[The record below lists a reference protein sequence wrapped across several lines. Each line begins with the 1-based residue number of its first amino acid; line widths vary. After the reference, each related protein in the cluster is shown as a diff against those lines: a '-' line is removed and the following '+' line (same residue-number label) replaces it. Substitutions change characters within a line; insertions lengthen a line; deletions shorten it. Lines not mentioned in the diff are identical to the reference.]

1 MYGSMSTTE
10 SYITTDREC
19 TRCNYN
25 LRGLPSNGKCPECGL
40 TVVRYTSRTTGT
52 MSDEAPSN
60 FVRQLQAGFVLAF
73 IGAVGSILS
82 PSSIVMVISTSLWI
96 GGIYLTT
103 MRRPGRGT
111 IIPDRVLD
119 NDRFRLILRSM
130 NATWLVYAMLL
141 MAFHAVS
148 SAPNPSG
155 LLTVPI
161 IILLIL
167 TGAIAWAAFIPTSIY
182 FAELSYWASH
192 DNFAQRLRGTAWAM
206 AVFGTLAVLLSA
218 ISMINI
224 AVSPAASFL
233 LIFVMIILVIAF
245 VTFFITVLQLA
256 SVMSWVVKHQR
267 MAEGS
272 SQRVRERIERDIAR
286 PGTIATGLHCEYCDY
301 DLDGLPLGGVCPE
314 CGESF
319 ADQTSTVMV
328 LDPAK
333 MYKDRD
339 ESEIEVSEG
348 DQRKGIYFNSE
359 MDAFGKP
366 KASGQTF
373 DGFEQAIPDE
383 GDIPLSDGPS
393 KTDDEPGPI
402 GFEPS

>member
-1 MYGSMSTTE
+1 MSTTE

-19 TRCNYN
+19 ARCNYN
-25 LRGLPSNGKCPECGL
+25 LRGLPTNGKCPECGL

-52 MSDEAPSN
+52 MSDEAPSS
-60 FVRQLQAGFVLAF
+60 FVRQLQVGFLLAF
-73 IGAVGSILS
+73 FGAVGSILS
-82 PSSIVMVISTSLWI
+82 SSSIIMVFSTCLWI

-130 NATWLVYAMLL
+130 NAAWPAYAILL
-141 MAFHAVS
+141 MALSAATS
-148 SAPNPSG
+148 SPNATG
-155 LLTVPI
+155 LITIPI

-218 ISMINI
+218 ITAINI
-224 AVSPAASFL
+224 GVSAAAGFV
-233 LIFVMIILVIAF
+233 LIFVMIILIVAF
-245 VTFFITVLQLA
+245 ITFFITVLQLA
-256 SVMSWVVKHQR
+256 SVMGWVVKHQH

-286 PGTIATGLHCEYCDY
+286 PGTISTGLCCEYCKY

-319 ADQTSTVMV
+319 ADQTSTVMI

-333 MYKDRD
+333 MHLDRD
-339 ESEIEVSEG
+339 ETEIEITQG
-348 DQRKGIYFNSE
+348 DKKGIYFNSE
-359 MDAFGKP
+359 MDAYGKP
-366 KASGQTF
+366 KSSAQAF
-373 DGFEQAIPDE
+373 DGFEQEIPDD
-383 GDIPLSDGPS
+383 GDIPLSDGPLE
-393 KTDDEPGPI
+393 TDDPTEPI